1 MLGEKVEQASDK
13 NILLTCPPPLM
24 SLTNMFSTYQQ
35 LSIWHIKF
43 KKLNKNN
50 TQIKQKTIQILQVLK
65 VLIKRRRLKKIKNQK
80 SIKRI
85 KTNIKNKENQR
96 KRENEDIREV
106 DLLLHKETRIYPQ
119 TVAVFKILNRFIK
132 L

>member
-13 NILLTCPPPLM
+13 NIISTCPPPLM

-43 KKLNKNN
+43 KKLNNN
-50 TQIKQKTIQILQVLK
+50 CTQIKQKAIQILQVLK
-65 VLIKRRRLKKIKNQK
+65 VLIKRRRLKNPK
-80 SIKRI
+80 SI
-85 KTNIKNKENQR
+85 KTNIKNSENQR
-96 KRENEDIREV
+96 KRENEDIQEV
-106 DLLLHKETRIYPQ
+106 DPLLHKKIETYPQ